1 MAHFARVNGGI
12 VTDVLVVP
20 DDYEADGNA
29 YLNGLGLEGVWV
41 QTSYNTYGGVHLSG
55 GTPLR
60 KNYAGVGFTFD
71 AEMDAFIPPSP
82 YPSWVLDGESCL
94 WESAV
99 PYPDDGNDYFW
110 DEDNQAWVLLE
121 DES

>member
-12 VTDVLVVP
+12 VTEVLVVP
-20 DDYEADGNA
+20 DDQEADGNA

-41 QTSYNTYGGVHLSG
+41 QTSYNTYGGVHLFG

-94 WESAV
+94 WESSV

>member
-1 MAHFARVNGGI
+1 MAHFARINGGI

-94 WESAV
+94 WESPV

-110 DEDNQAWVLLE
+110 DEDDQAWVLLE

>member
-1 MAHFARVNGGI
+1 MAHFARVNEGI

-20 DDYEADGNA
+20 DNQEADGNA

-41 QTSYNTYGGVHLSG
+41 QTSYNTYGGVHLLG

-94 WESAV
+94 WESPV